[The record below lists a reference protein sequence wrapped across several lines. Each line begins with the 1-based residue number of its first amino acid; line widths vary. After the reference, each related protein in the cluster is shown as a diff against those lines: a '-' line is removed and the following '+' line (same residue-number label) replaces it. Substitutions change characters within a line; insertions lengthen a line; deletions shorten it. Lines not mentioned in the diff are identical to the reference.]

1 MKQALPHSNP
11 QSTFTTPPLMNR
23 KPVIDVSTESL
34 ETMKR
39 QSGLMS
45 PVHSGSP
52 WKLLTE
58 VNETESTV
66 QRQKSIK
73 SVTGL
78 FKKIPSYDSKT
89 TTSCERDPE

>member
-1 MKQALPHSNP
+1 MKPTLPLSNP

-23 KPVIDVSTESL
+23 KPVIDVSTNSL
-34 ETMKR
+34 VPMKR
-39 QSGLMS
+39 HSDMMS
-45 PVHSGSP
+45 PEHSTSP

-66 QRQKSIK
+66 QDQKSIK

-89 TTSCERDPE
+89 TTDCERDPE

>member
-1 MKQALPHSNP
+1 MKSTLPFSNP
-11 QSTFTTPPLMNR
+11 QSALTSPPLMNR
-23 KPVIDVSTESL
+23 KPVINVSTESL

-39 QSGLMS
+39 QPVLMS
-45 PVHSGSP
+45 PLHSASP

-66 QRQKSIK
+66 QDQKSIM

-78 FKKIPSYDSKT
+78 FKKTTSYESKT
-89 TTSCERDPE
+89 TTSCERVP